1 MSLKIDLKIFLF
13 LFLFLITSQLEIYII
28 LMMFAIIHE
37 LGHLVAGLILKFK
50 PEEIKL
56 SPVGL
61 SIKFSMYQES
71 SYNNLEQIGQ
81 KETEGNKTGT
91 EKIETKEITSNK
103 IEIEKICNKRT
114 NKKELKYIKKGS
126 IDNKAEIDIRK
137 AEVALAGP
145 LTNLIIATIFVILIN
160 YNIYILNAYISY
172 IIVYANLLI
181 AMFNLIPIYP
191 LDGGRVLNEILRIT
205 VGNKKSYK
213 YTYLISK
220 TILIL
225 LTALSSVVILYVHN
239 VSIVIIIAYLWYLEL
254 AEIRKYNRR
263 KSIEKLVQKVENKQ
277 KSMV

>member
-145 LTNLIIATIFVILIN
+145 LTNLIIATIIVILIN

-191 LDGGRVLNEILRIT
+191 LDGGRVLNEILRTT

-263 KSIEKLVQKVENKQ
+263 KSIEKLVQKVESKQ

>member
-28 LMMFAIIHE
+28 LMVFAIIHE
-37 LGHLVAGLILKFK
+37 LGHLIAGLILKFK

-61 SIKFSMYQES
+61 SIKFSMNQES
-71 SYNNLEQIGQ
+71 SYNNLEKIEQ
-81 KETEGNKTGT
+81 KEIEGDKIGT
-91 EKIETKEITSNK
+91 KKIEIKETTSNK

-126 IDNKAEIDIRK
+126 IDNKAETDIRK

-145 LTNLIIATIFVILIN
+145 LTNLIIATIFIILIN

>member
-28 LMMFAIIHE
+28 LMVFAIIHE
-37 LGHLVAGLILKFK
+37 LGHLIAGLILKFK

>member
-28 LMMFAIIHE
+28 LMVFAIIHE
-37 LGHLVAGLILKFK
+37 LGHLIAGLILKFK

-103 IEIEKICNKRT
+103 IEMEKICNKRT

-225 LTALSSVVILYVHN
+225 LTALSSVLILYVHN

-263 KSIEKLVQKVENKQ
+263 KSIEKLMQKVENKQ

>member
-28 LMMFAIIHE
+28 LMVFAIIHE
-37 LGHLVAGLILKFK
+37 LGHLIAGLILKFK

-61 SIKFSMYQES
+61 SIKFSMNQES
-71 SYNNLEQIGQ
+71 SYNNLEKIEQ
-81 KETEGNKTGT
+81 KEIEGDKIGT
-91 EKIETKEITSNK
+91 KKIEIKETTSNK